1 MFMVLYYYYLVKNHR
16 IFMTFYTQQHILNC
30 RDERQMIKNK
40 KVALDRLRVRHNVF
54 LVLI

>member
-1 MFMVLYYYYLVKNHR
+1 MFMLLYYYYLVKNHR

-40 KVALDRLRVRHNVF
+40 KSC
-54 LVLI
+54 IGQTPSST